1 MRKLYII
8 IATIFMIFTAIGIL
22 AGNNSTSRIET
33 PTPVSIPKV
42 DIVKLDTTVQKM
54 INDGLVHSVDFANH
68 IVRIDPAIWIRG
80 DVDSKKQIIYF
91 WSQYFKAKIGY
102 ERVQILSNRNDDKL
116 GEYEVWG
123 GMKVY

>member
-1 MRKLYII
+1 VRKLYII